1 MKLKIEY
8 SVLQEIIFYLN
19 NNCNCVKNERI
30 KKIIKHCEQLL
41 ENESNKET
49 LRRLF
54 KLYKTETN
62 EEKRKEYLDLYIR
75 FKNGDFKDE

>member
-8 SVLQEIIFYLN
+8 SVLQEITFFLN

-30 KKIIKHCEQLL
+30 KKLIKHCEQLL